1 VQLPQLPTRHYV
13 TPSRQ
18 ALPKVFTID
27 VKKRSNNNKKTL
39 KKVTNVKNV
48 KTLKTKNVAHANN

>member
-18 ALPKVFTID
+18 ALPPVFTID

-39 KKVTNVKNV
+39 KKSDKRKKRKNIENE
-48 KTLKTKNVAHANN
+48 KRGPC